1 MTNGQ
6 IKKSSTEF
14 IIKTDNNVGHEMGW
28 KELGAV
34 MTKINTA
41 IINSSSNNIADLFK
55 IKKKVKKDARSSEY
69 YEISLPN
76 KEMIMEADTAGYLV
90 LIAEDKTNII
100 MPKYFNFM
108 MDKLKDV
115 PTKGTCKTHLVN
127 NPINTFQTDDSKL
140 RSSAR
145 NLELLWPKLFTESHA
160 IVTATAKT
168 RIKTRSNKIC
178 L

>member
-6 IKKSSTEF
+6 VKKSTTEF

-28 KELGAV
+28 NELGAV

-41 IINSSSNNIADLFK
+41 ITNSNSNGIAELFK
-55 IKKKVKKDARSSEY
+55 IKKKVKSDARRSEY

-76 KEMIMEADTAGYLV
+76 KEMIMETDTAGYLV
-90 LIAEDKTNII
+90 LVAEDKTNVI

-115 PTKGTCKTHLVN
+115 PPKGIYAIRLVYDL
-127 NPINTFQTDDSKL
+127 INFQKDDSKS
-140 RSSAR
+140 RNSAR
-145 NLELLWPKLFTESHA
+145 NLERLWPKLSIESHA
-160 IVTATAKT
+160 VITATEKT
-168 RIKTRSNKIC
+168 RI
-178 L
+178 